1 MSNDLG
7 QDLTPVTESISKRS
21 RNKFV
26 TISAAVVL
34 SWLAIGGIAGP
45 LFGKL
50 TSVQKNDNSNF
61 LPASAE
67 STKAGTFSVQFS
79 DQKDS
84 SILPALVLFSGKADP
99 TNVEKVA
106 GFAKTIVSRP
116 FADSGGK
123 TIGDYLAANS
133 KLIPIPSKDG
143 KAVIVSIPL
152 DNKKIA
158 IPLKNNKP
166 ALGAIVKEI
175 RTAAGE
181 VPTFESHVTGIGGI
195 LADLFDSFG
204 SLDTSL
210 LLTTGIVV
218 ALILIFV
225 YRSPILW
232 MLPLFGSFLALSVAG
247 GMVYVLAKN
256 GVIDLDGQSQGILSV
271 LTIGAATDYALLMI
285 ARYREELHHYD
296 SRILAM
302 KTAWRAVVEPII
314 ASGLTVIFG
323 LMVLTLSLLKSVR
336 SLGPVAALGI
346 FSAQLVMLT
355 LLPALLV
362 LAPRWIFWPKVP
374 KHDDVDERLSGIWSR
389 IAGAVGR
396 KPRRTW
402 VASSLFLI
410 IATAFATQISG
421 GGLSQTDAFTGKPDS
436 VIGLTKL
443 AEHFPGGSGDPT
455 LVVVKLQD
463 SEKVFAAL
471 MNADGVANVTYTIG
485 KAEMESAMANAQNQG
500 IPKGMIDIAPMPKV
514 VDGLV
519 QLEVTL
525 EKPADSKDA
534 KALIPVIR
542 DLVHGISPTALVGGT
557 TATNYDISAAEAR
570 DLRVIVPIAL
580 LVIGLILAILLRSFI
595 APVMLVLTT
604 VLSFGATLGI
614 CHLVFKYLFGFKG
627 TDGAFPL
634 YTFIFLVALGIDYN
648 IFLMTRVREE
658 ALKIGTRAGI
668 VKGVT
673 VTGGVITSA
682 GIVLAATF
690 AVLGT
695 LPLVIL
701 AEIGFAVAFGVLL
714 DTIIVRSLLVPA
726 LAYEMNHFTWWPSKL
741 SKEVIGELQG
751 GSDSEPESVNA

>member
-175 RTAAGE
+175 RSAAGE

-410 IATAFATQISG
+410 IAAAFATQISG

-455 LVVVKLQD
+455 LVIVPVADAK
-463 SEKVFAAL
+463 KVTAAL
-471 MNADGVANVTYTIG
+471 EKTEGVASVTPTLD
-485 KAEMESAMANAQNQG
+485 KAAMAAALEASGGPQG
-500 IPKGMIDIAPMPKV
+500 WVGILPQPKI
-514 VDGLV
+514 VDGLM

-525 EKPADSKDA
+525 VKPADSKDA